1 MSTLRV
7 AITKYKETLKKQ
19 KKPEVI
25 NKVTLVVAKDFADW
39 QKEVLIYMNRQ
50 LIDNEP
56 GFDFNV

>member
-7 AITKYKETLKKQ
+7 ALAKYKETLKKQ

-39 QKEVLIYMNRQ
+39 
-50 LIDNEP
+50 
-56 GFDFNV
+56 